1 LDENISRVSDSGTPY
16 VLIAPDSS
24 AGLVEFNRLSKKVI
38 EKIDSLAEIK
48 KDKPELKYNPKEGLF
63 VLKQNEKE
71 KKINPLHLR
80 KKCIC
85 AGCIDEMSGQSLLKG
100 KTIPEDIYPVK
111 LEEKG
116 NYAVAVIWSDGHR
129 SSIYPYKRLLSNEI
143 ESTSNDQ

>member
-1 LDENISRVSDSGTPY
+1 
-16 VLIAPDSS
+16 LIAPDSS
-24 AGLVEFNRLSKKVI
+24 PGLLEFSKISKNVI
-38 EKIDSLAEIK
+38 EKIDSLPELNKNKA
-48 KDKPELKYNPKEGLF
+48 ELKYNPKEGLF
-63 VLKQNEKE
+63 FLKQNEKE

-85 AGCIDEMSGQSLLKG
+85 AGCIDEMTGHSLLKG
-100 KTIPEDIYPVK
+100 KTIPEDVYPVK

-143 ESTSNDQ
+143 ESATSD

>member
-24 AGLVEFNRLSKKVI
+24 AGLMEFSKISNKIIERIQNLS
-38 EKIDSLAEIK
+38 EIK
-48 KDKPELKYNPKEGLF
+48 KTKPELKYNPKEGLF
-63 VLKQNEKE
+63 NLIQNDKI

-85 AGCIDEMSGQSLLKG
+85 AGCIDEMTGQSLLKA
-100 KTIPEDIYPVK
+100 KTIPEEIYPVK

-129 SSIYPYKRLLSNEI
+129 SSIYPYKRLLSNDI
-143 ESTSNDQ
+143 ESADSL